1 MKSIDYKINRVNA
14 TMSMEGMPLTNANRQ
29 QLRDCLTGQTT
40 FKDAKASLIERHSR
54 VTRGKSH
61 ERSL

>member
-14 TMSMEGMPLTNANRQ
+14 TMSMENMPLTNTNKQ

-40 FKDAKASLIERHSR
+40 FKAAKESLIERH
-54 VTRGKSH
+54 TRAPRSKSH